1 LKNEAKDADMTYP
14 SDTPPFLASDHL
26 SRRTHDILTA
36 RLEED
41 ASAVPRTLSTTA
53 FTVLDRLVSVLLPQE
68 DILGQQPLNLA
79 LRVDM
84 ALSGPR
90 DGWRFAELP
99 PDIQAWEQALLT
111 LSDLSISQFDRP
123 FSQLEDNAVEI
134 FLDGMGEG
142 KVGLDAPRRLTPP
155 QMQKWALD
163 LRADVIECFLA
174 DPRIQNRLGMSANL
188 NGGDERFQ
196 GFETVQANERE
207 DFEPVT
213 KISSAA

>member
-1 LKNEAKDADMTYP
+1 MTYP

-53 FTVLDRLVSVLLPQE
+53 FTVLERLVSVLLPQE

-99 PDIQAWEQALLT
+99 SDIQAWEQALLT

-155 QMQKWALD
+155 QMQKWTLD

-174 DPRIQNRLGMSANL
+174 DPRVQDRLGMSANL

>member
-1 LKNEAKDADMTYP
+1 MKNEAKDADMTHP
-14 SDTPPFLASDHL
+14 SDTPLFLASDHL
-26 SRRTHDILTA
+26 SRRTHDILKE

-41 ASAVPRTLSTTA
+41 SSALPRTLSPTA
-53 FTVLDRLVSVLLPQE
+53 FAVLERLVTVLLPQE
-68 DILGQQPLNLA
+68 EILGQQTLNLA

-99 PDIQAWEQALLT
+99 SDIQAWEQALLT
-111 LSDLSISQFDRP
+111 LNDLSISQFERP
-123 FSQLEDNAVEI
+123 FPQLEDSAVKT

-142 KVGLDAPRRLTPP
+142 KVGLHTPDRLQPP
-155 QMQKWALD
+155 QMQKWSLD

-174 DPRIQNRLGMSANL
+174 DPRVQDRLGMSANL

-207 DFEPVT
+207 DFEPIT
-213 KISSAA
+213 KICSAA

>member
-1 LKNEAKDADMTYP
+1 MKNEAKDADMTNS
-14 SDTPPFLASDHL
+14 SDFPPFLASDHL
-26 SRRTHDILTA
+26 SRRTHDILKE

-41 ASAVPRTLSTTA
+41 SSGTPRTLSSTA
-53 FTVLDRLVSVLLPQE
+53 FSVLDRIVTVLLPQE
-68 DILGQQPLNLA
+68 EILGQQTLNLA
-79 LRVDM
+79 LRVDR

-99 PDIQAWEQALLT
+99 SDSQAWEQALLT
-111 LSDLSISQFDRP
+111 LNDLSTSQFECP
-123 FSQLEDNAVEI
+123 FSLLEDSTVAA
-134 FLDGMGEG
+134 FLDAMGERN
-142 KVGLDAPRRLTPP
+142 VGLDTPSRLNPS

-174 DPRIQNRLGMSANL
+174 DPRVQDRLGMSANL

-207 DFEPVT
+207 DFEPAT